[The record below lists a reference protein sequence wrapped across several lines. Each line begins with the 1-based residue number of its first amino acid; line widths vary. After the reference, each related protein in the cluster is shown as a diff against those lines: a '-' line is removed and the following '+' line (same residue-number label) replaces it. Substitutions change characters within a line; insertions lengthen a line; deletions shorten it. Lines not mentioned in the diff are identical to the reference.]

1 MQQKVIFDYTT
12 NWSLEKENLILL
24 RHLMSVER
32 VQSEEMLSSS
42 GRQGLT
48 IKKINQ
54 QITKLSSRLK
64 QGSVKLSMD
73 GGKTDIVLVAILTLR
88 KLEFCL

>member
-1 MQQKVIFDYTT
+1 MQQKVIVDYTT

-54 QITKLSSRLK
+54 
-64 QGSVKLSMD
+64 
-73 GGKTDIVLVAILTLR
+73 
-88 KLEFCL
+88 